1 MKTFFLLFLLTSVR
15 LVQAH
20 EPDLSNLM
28 VYEQN
33 GKHFLTVR
41 SSLLAFEGEIHY
53 LFGKNSYK
61 TPEAFE
67 SLVIRHFQNNC
78 FLIANGDTIR
88 LMNPKVFL
96 GHETTVIAELSNP
109 PKIFNSIY
117 VRNDLFK
124 DMPNNMS
131 ELIIAI
137 NGLPL
142 KQYILNN
149 SNNHEIGFKV
159 EKGNWEVANKSYSFY
174 KKPILISFLIL
185 SFIIGAAKM
194 KTKKGMFLKE

>member
-1 MKTFFLLFLLTSVR
+1 M
-15 LVQAH
+15 VQAH

-33 GKHFLTVR
+33 GKQFLTVR

-53 LFGKNSYK
+53 LLGKNSYK

-88 LMNPKVFL
+88 LMNPKVLL
-96 GHETTVIAELSNP
+96 GHETAVIAELSNP
-109 PKIFNSIY
+109 PKILNSIY
-117 VRNDLFK
+117 VRNDLFR
-124 DMPNNMS
+124 DIPNNMS

-137 NGLPL
+137 KGLPI

-149 SNNHEIGFKV
+149 SNNHEIWFKV

-185 SFIIGAAKM
+185 FLIIAIVNM
-194 KTKKGMFLKE
+194 KTKKGMFRKK